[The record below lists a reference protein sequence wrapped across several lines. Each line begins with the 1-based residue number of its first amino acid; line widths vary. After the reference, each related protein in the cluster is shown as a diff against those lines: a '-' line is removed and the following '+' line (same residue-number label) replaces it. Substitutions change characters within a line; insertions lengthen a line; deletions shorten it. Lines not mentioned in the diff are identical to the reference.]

1 MEKGAKV
8 SSIEINRDPVPQSLT
23 NMCRNTRLVTRKK
36 TVEPPTAALALGS
49 FKAATFI
56 WAWVSLRGVTR
67 VCAPW
72 RGAVGAQRRWGQWG
86 ARCVCLVRARPRR
99 QRAASARCPLG

>member
-1 MEKGAKV
+1 M

-56 WAWVSLRGVTR
+56 WAWCLYGVSLVFVRRGVAR
-67 VCAPW
+67 LARSAGGGSGG
-72 RGAVGAQRRWGQWG
+72 RGA
-86 ARCVCLVRARPRR
+86 CV
-99 QRAASARCPLG
+99 